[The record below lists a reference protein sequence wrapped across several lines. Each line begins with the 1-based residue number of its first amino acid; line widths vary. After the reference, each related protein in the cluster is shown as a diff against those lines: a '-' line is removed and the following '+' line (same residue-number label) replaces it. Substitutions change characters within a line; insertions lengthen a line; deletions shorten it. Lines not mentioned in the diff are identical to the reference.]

1 MAWQSRNQTGNCYSD
16 RVLLV
21 HRTRLRLTVVALFLE
36 GDEVLLLHQITPPES
51 NCWDLPGGGLEAAED
66 LISGL
71 RREVAE
77 ETGIQD
83 FRVERL
89 LTVVEGFYPEA
100 QGQLHTVNLVYQ
112 CRVTPKPQTFNPTDQ
127 GEIGPDGI
135 RWWRIADLSA
145 AACSSRAWAA
155 LKAAGRDNP

>member
-1 MAWQSRNQTGNCYSD
+1 MPT
-16 RVLLV
+16 
-21 HRTRLRLTVVALFLE
+21 TRLRLTVVALFLE
-36 GDEVLLLHQITPPES
+36 GDEVLLLHQVTPPEP
-51 NCWDLPGGGLEAAED
+51 NCWDLPGGGLEAEEH

-77 ETGIQD
+77 ETGLQD

-112 CRVTPKPQTFNPTDQ
+112 CRLTSKPQTFNPTDLE
-127 GEIGPDGI
+127 EIGPGGI
-135 RWWRIADLSA
+135 RWWKVQDLSA
-145 AACSSRAWAA
+145 AACSTRAWAA
-155 LKAAGRDNP
+155 LGAAGRGP